1 MKNNKKY
8 YYVVSRVQDNEFT
21 EGRFEY
27 LTAAINCARAEWGK
41 LTEREK
47 DTHEIEVRQYE
58 EDIEKE
64 GCKNFDYDTFEWIL
78 WEEEIEAAKKVLEY
92 CDYNPE
98 DWKEQYENETVAIV
112 TGYDG
117 EAYAWL
123 WDGRQNVAVK
133 VETGEII
140 TDEETIERLLY

>member
-1 MKNNKKY
+1 MKNNKKF
-8 YYVVSRVQDNEFT
+8 YVVSRVQDNEFT
-21 EGRFEY
+21 EGSFQN
-27 LTAAINCARAEWGK
+27 LTAAINCARSEWNK

-58 EDIEKE
+58 EDIEDE
-64 GCKNFDYDTFEWIL
+64 NCTNFDYDIFEWIL
-78 WEEEIEAAKKVLEY
+78 WEEEIEAVKKILEY

-98 DWKEQYENETVAIV
+98 DWKEQYENETVSIV
-112 TGYDG
+112 TGSDG
-117 EAYAWL
+117 EAYAWI
-123 WDGRQNVAVK
+123 WNRYQNVALK